1 MADRPIGGVVLRA
14 RVSHAGVKGERSLA
28 LAIVKVSRRRDIP
41 DSFSNLSV
49 DKYFRL
55 SGYSEVRQDDRSSLK
70 RVSGSK
76 NGKALSRD
84 KNNEELR
91 FILWNSFVT
100 N

>member
-1 MADRPIGGVVLRA
+1 MADRPIGGVVLQA
-14 RVSHAGVKGERSLA
+14 RVSHAGVKGKRSLA
-28 LAIVKVSRRRDIP
+28 LAIVKVSRRRDTP

-55 SGYSEVRQDDRSSLK
+55 SGYSEARQDDRSSLK

-76 NGKALSRD
+76 GGKALSHD
-84 KNNEELR
+84 KNNEQLS
-91 FILWNSFVT
+91 FILRNSFVT